1 MQYLRIHFISSF
13 KGNCLNN
20 QEQGGYKK
28 GDPSGKHTCNY
39 FCEDFNGIV
48 GVGKLR
54 AIRMYLLGNQDRE
67 FNNHPFSHT
76 YIPECTAYT
85 YSSQFWTENN
95 KLSKSFIAQKS

>member
-28 GDPSGKHTCNY
+28 GDPSGKHTCIY

-54 AIRMYLLGNQDRE
+54 AILILAKTSYYCQSNQNV
-67 FNNHPFSHT
+67 F
-76 YIPECTAYT
+76 IG
-85 YSSQFWTENN
+85 
-95 KLSKSFIAQKS
+95 KSRS